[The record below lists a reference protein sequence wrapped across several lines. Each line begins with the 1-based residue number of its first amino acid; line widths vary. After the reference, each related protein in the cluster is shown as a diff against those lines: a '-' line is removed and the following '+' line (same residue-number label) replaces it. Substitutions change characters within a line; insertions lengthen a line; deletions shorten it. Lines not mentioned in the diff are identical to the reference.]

1 MKQVNGTGSI
11 VSGLA
16 VLCAAAC
23 AECIPVMLGFVALAG
38 GGVAWD
44 MLRGNF
50 TEIKKLPRRAGT
62 QSRQNK
68 NYIKYS
74 IQQSRGKVKEGISDA
89 RI

>member
-11 VSGLA
+11 VSGLS
-16 VLCAAAC
+16 VLCAVAC
-23 AECIPVMLGFVALAG
+23 AECIPAMFGFVALAG
-38 GGVAWD
+38 GGIVWD

-50 TEIKKLPRRAGT
+50 TEIKKSPRRVGAR
-62 QSRQNK
+62 SRRKQ
-68 NYIKYS
+68 NYIRYS